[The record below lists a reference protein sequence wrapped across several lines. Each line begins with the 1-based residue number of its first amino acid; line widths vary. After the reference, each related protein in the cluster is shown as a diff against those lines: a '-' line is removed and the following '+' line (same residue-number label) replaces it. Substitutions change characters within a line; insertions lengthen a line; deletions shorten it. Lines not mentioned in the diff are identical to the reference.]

1 MEPRA
6 TRQLTFHGAV
16 VTLVGLLAGI
26 PYSMVATERI
36 LGSERAWRF
45 AHVGNILG
53 GLILIAVAGVV
64 DRLDLAPAR
73 RTLVAWSLVL
83 GAYADAVGIVAAA
96 RLLAG
101 GRAPRGDR
109 QPRSRTIAL
118 ATRGSRLTRCRRLAC
133 APLPASP
140 AAERAPR
147 RGRRARVPAARL
159 RGPPRDARAPRRRA
173 TGPRRCAL
181 APAPPAP
188 SLPRPRRRHAMPP
201 GRASAP

>member
-1 MEPRA
+1 MEPHA
-6 TRQLTFHGAV
+6 ARQLTFHGAV

-64 DRLDLAPAR
+64 DRLDLVPAR

-96 RLLAG
+96 TFDVRGLTIGSSLANTIVFLLLALG
-101 GRAPRGDR
+101 AAADFVGVGLVALGARRG
-109 QPRSRTIAL
+109 
-118 ATRGSRLTRCRRLAC
+118 
-133 APLPASP
+133 LPA
-140 AAERAPR
+140 A
-147 RGRRARVPAARL
+147 GR
-159 RGPPRDARAPRRRA
+159 
-173 TGPRRCAL
+173 
-181 APAPPAP
+181 
-188 SLPRPRRRHAMPP
+188 
-201 GRASAP
+201 